1 MIEVLVA
8 LIIIA
13 VVLTA
18 VILTMRNSV
27 HSTAHVKNKI
37 AAHWVV
43 MNVITSMQVSLLSAL
58 PMNQCKKAK
67 APLLGE

>member
-27 HSTAHVKNKI
+27 HSTAHLKNKI

-43 MNVITSMQVSLLSAL
+43 MNVITSMQVSLLSAPTNESVQKGKSTL
-58 PMNQCKKAK
+58 AW
-67 APLLGE
+67 